1 MNQLLQSS
9 TRRRWITLGIIAA
22 IVLSAMALGGIS
34 IVASRIDL
42 ALAGAL
48 ITAWAGLVGVLITQI
63 VSASTAAAQRQ
74 REAEAEE
81 TRRELERLGEEASRE
96 RQLEIASQRAQDEA
110 LQAYL
115 EQVGQLLL
123 EKNLRDSEVGSEVS
137 TLARTQTLSVLNRLD
152 GPRKRSVLQFLYE
165 SSLIMKSHVVVNLNG
180 ADLREINLFAA
191 ALSRAWLSEA
201 DLSGSRLSA
210 ANLHAA
216 DLHSANLSE
225 VDLSAANVSDANLNR
240 ANLTEADLSAA
251 NLIGANLHKAD
262 LSRGDL
268 RRAFLRAANLH
279 EANLQGAFLEGVHLE
294 GANLQGAH
302 LEEANL
308 QWAYFGDANLEAA
321 RLQGATMPNGQMY
334 VEWLKD
340 KEGTENGENSGAT

>member
-1 MNQLLQSS
+1 
-9 TRRRWITLGIIAA
+9 LGIIAA

-34 IVASRIDL
+34 IVATRIGL
-42 ALAGAL
+42 VPAGAL
-48 ITAWAGLVGVLITQI
+48 ITAWAGLLGVLITQI

-137 TLARTQTLSVLNRLD
+137 TLARTQTLSVVNRLD

-210 ANLHAA
+210 ANL
-216 DLHSANLSE
+216 
-225 VDLSAANVSDANLNR
+225 
-240 ANLTEADLSAA
+240 
-251 NLIGANLHKAD
+251 IGANLHKAD

-268 RRAFLRAANLH
+268 RSAFLMAANLH
-279 EANLQGAFLEGVHLE
+279 EASLQGANLEGVHLEGANLQGARLE

-321 RLQGATMPNGQMY
+321 RLQGATMPNGQTY
-334 VEWLKD
+334 VVWLKD
-340 KEGTENGENSGAT
+340 KEGTENGENSGAS